1 MTGFGSAS
9 GPAGEA
15 TVTVDIRSVNGRHL
29 RVDTHLPSGGEDW
42 EMRLRKLLDGRLD
55 RGSADVTVTLEEAGR
70 GEGSLE
76 LDRQRVEAYLTA
88 FRTLREEFDVVG
100 EVDLSLLAASGGL
113 LRPRMGPSAADV
125 SWDAIE
131 PVALRALDEL
141 VGMREREGERLA
153 ADLRERAA
161 AIERAIDRVEEL
173 APRRLDRERSRL
185 LEAVAQLT
193 GGKDVDA
200 ERVAREVAMLADKW
214 DIGEEMVRARSHLEA
229 FGELLDEPAAVP
241 VGKRLGFLVQELHRE
256 INTTGAKAND
266 ATISQVVV
274 EMKNELERLR
284 EQIENVE

>member
-1 MTGFGSAS
+1 MC
-9 GPAGEA
+9 
-15 TVTVDIRSVNGRHL
+15 
-29 RVDTHLPSGGEDW
+29 
-42 EMRLRKLLDGRLD
+42 
-55 RGSADVTVTLEEAGR
+55 
-70 GEGSLE
+70 
-76 LDRQRVEAYLTA
+76 
-88 FRTLREEFDVVG
+88 
-100 EVDLSLLAASGGL
+100 
-113 LRPRMGPSAADV
+113 PSAADV

-131 PVALRALDEL
+131 PVALRALDEV